1 MCASMASIC
10 KPCCAC
16 RNMRRKRW
24 RNCCWKAVQ
33 FVWPGCWKRAP
44 VALWLPCLPPRLRAA
59 AEQHSVLQAGE
70 AAAAALAQF
79 ARRCSAYAFGP
90 EALLAFLLRL
100 ELRRRGVRMSAALR
114 KVLPAEEVKKRLE
127 VYDG

>member
-1 MCASMASIC
+1 
-10 KPCCAC
+10 
-16 RNMRRKRW
+16 MRIDGVNLQTMLRMQEHAPE
-24 RNCCWKAVQ
+24 AVEELLLEGGT
-33 FVWPGCWKRAP
+33 VCVARLLEARAGG
-44 VALWLPCLPPRLRAA
+44 ALAAVFTAAPLRAA
-59 AEQHSVLQAGE
+59 AERTACCRPGRLL
-70 AAAAALAQF
+70 AALAQF
-79 ARRCSAYAFGP
+79 AWRCSAYAFGP